1 MRSIVT
7 ILAIALCAGGCYRAS
22 VNTGLEAAA
31 EPNQQSRWTHSWFA
45 GLIGPGDFAATDFC
59 GGRNAAAVET
69 KHTFLNLLVET
80 VTLFV
85 YAPVTVTVTCARQ

>member
-1 MRSIVT
+1 MRRVVT
-7 ILAIALCAGGCYRAS
+7 ILAIALSAGGCYRAAVS
-22 VNTGLEAAA
+22 TGLEAAA
-31 EPNQQSRWTHSWFA
+31 EPNRQSRWTHSWFA
-45 GLIGPGDFAATDFC
+45 GLIGPGDFAAADFC
-59 GGRNAAAVET
+59 GGGNAAVVET